1 MLSSNGVVQA
11 RVATSFLFSLPACD
25 RDGNGEEQGL
35 RWVRTPEPEAEKN
48 NLPNNH
54 ERCLQIE
61 ASL

>member
-1 MLSSNGVVQA
+1 MLSSNGIFQA

-25 RDGNGEEQGL
+25 RDAGTGRSKDSGGYVPL
-35 RWVRTPEPEAEKN
+35 SRKRKKT
-48 NLPNNH
+48 NNH